1 VQVSVIIPTRN
12 EAGAIGRVLADLP
25 ANLVTEVIVVD
36 NNSTD
41 GTPEIAA
48 RMGAQVVSEPRRGY
62 GQACLTGLAHTSA
75 PDVVVF
81 LDGDYSDRPAELPLL
96 LAPIADGRADI
107 TLGSCLA
114 GPRTPGALP
123 WHAAFGNR
131 IAAGL
136 ITSLYGVKI
145 SDLGPFRAARAKV
158 LHALALKETTY
169 GWAVEMLL
177 KGAVQGFRIV
187 EVPVSYYPRIGKSK
201 ISGTIRGTVGAAWFI
216 LSGIVRYLF
225 PPAPGQPAAAGVQA
239 RQAVSMESSS
249 ENMARPA
256 NRDCTL
262 VIMAKAPRPGMVK
275 TRLAQRLPPLAVI
288 ELYRC
293 LLEDTLALAQSLGG
307 ADVAIMCPPS
317 DVEDLSHL
325 AGTGVRVVAQRG
337 DGLAAGLTSVFKH
350 FAAAGRRIIAF
361 NSDSPHLPVSVLKS
375 AFEALATCDVVAG
388 PTHDGGYYL
397 VGATASHPELFTGDG
412 MGTMNALETLLART
426 RALGLSVR
434 LTDPFYDIDLV
445 ADLNRLAAE
454 LPWISARAP
463 RTAAW
468 LLEWGSTVPKPGE
481 SSGHS

>member
-1 VQVSVIIPTRN
+1 VRVSVIIPTRN

-25 ANLVTEVIVVD
+25 GDLVTEVIIVD

-62 GQACLTGLAHTSA
+62 GQACLTGLTHASA

-96 LAPIADGRADI
+96 IAPIVDGRADI
-107 TLGSCLA
+107 ALGSRLA
-114 GPRTPGALP
+114 GPRSPGALP

-131 IAAGL
+131 VAAGL
-136 ITSLYGVKI
+136 IQSLYGPKI
-145 SDLGPFRAARAKV
+145 SDLGPFRAARADV

-169 GWAVEMLL
+169 GWAVEMIL
-177 KGAVQGFRIV
+177 KGAVRGFRIV

-225 PPAPGQPAAAGVQA
+225 SPAAGQHATGDVKA
-239 RQAVSMESSS
+239 RVAVSMEPSS
-249 ENMARPA
+249 EKMVRPK
-256 NRDCTL
+256 NCDRTL

-275 TRLAQRLPPLAVI
+275 TRLAQSLPPLAAI

-293 LLEDTLALAQSLGG
+293 LLEDTLALAQSLGD
-307 ADVAIMCPPS
+307 ADVAIMCPAS
-317 DVEDLSHL
+317 DVEDLSRL
-325 AGTGVRVVAQRG
+325 AGTGVRVVAQKG
-337 DGLAAGLTSVFKH
+337 DGLAAGLTSVFRH
-350 FAAAGRRIIAF
+350 FAEAGPRRVVAF
-361 NSDSPHLPVSVLKS
+361 NSDSPHLPASVLGS
-375 AFEALATCDVVAG
+375 AFEALTGHDLVVG

-397 VGATASHPELFTGDG
+397 VGAKAAHPALFDGDG
-412 MGTMNALETLLART
+412 MGTKSALEALLARA
-426 RALGLSVR
+426 RGLQLSVSF
-434 LTDPFYDIDLV
+434 TDPFYDIDV
-445 ADLNRLAAE
+445 EGDLTRLAAE
-454 LPWISARAP
+454 LRLTPARAP

-468 LLEWGSTVPKPGE
+468 LKQWGQAVAQLRTE
-481 SSGHS
+481 A